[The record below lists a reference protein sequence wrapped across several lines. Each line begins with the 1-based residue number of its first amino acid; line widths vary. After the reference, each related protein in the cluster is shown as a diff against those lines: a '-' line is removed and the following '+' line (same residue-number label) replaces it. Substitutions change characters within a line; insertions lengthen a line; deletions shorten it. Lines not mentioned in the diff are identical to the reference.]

1 MDASQIMYLKK
12 DNEADPDIQ
21 SNNSCL
27 VFLKKF
33 KKIKNDNDS
42 KCISSYKENIN
53 YVSFMFLIIIIN
65 IFIL

>member
-12 DNEADPDIQ
+12 DNEADADMQ

-27 VFLKKF
+27 VLLKKF
-33 KKIKNDNDS
+33 KKFKNDSDF
-42 KCISSYKENIN
+42 KYISSYKENIN
-53 YVSFMFLIIIIN
+53 HVSFMFLIIIIN